1 MVYKWK
7 FLIILEAGSP
17 RLGSQQD
24 QGLVGSF
31 AFSLWTHRSLLLHSH
46 SPKGLGLKAYHL
58 IQPYL
63 PSTDPISR
71 YRHVGIRTFA
81 FGCEGTI
88 LSIAWSEN
96 ASQAVSLKAW
106 CLGPGPLWFCLILA
120 PSPAWLW
127 VWAPQSWR
135 RGSWEEV
142 GSCQLAFWLGWGG
155 AGGSPGTAGC

>member
-1 MVYKWK
+1 MWSSRIAELNSKTEFICILSVLAWAALTEHHRLSGLTSTCL

-88 LSIAWSEN
+88 LSIA
-96 ASQAVSLKAW
+96 
-106 CLGPGPLWFCLILA
+106 
-120 PSPAWLW
+120 
-127 VWAPQSWR
+127 
-135 RGSWEEV
+135 
-142 GSCQLAFWLGWGG
+142 
-155 AGGSPGTAGC
+155 